1 MRVASSLALLLL
13 VTSPAYAQSGGE
25 AAATAQFDQ
34 GRALMKAGKF
44 KEACDAFEKSQKLDP
59 ANGTLFNLAGC
70 HEKIGKLATA
80 WVAYRDLAQRDTNAK
95 RKAEAAKHAKDLDK
109 RIPKLLLTAANAP
122 AGLTVTLDGA
132 DALPLVGI
140 ENPVDL
146 RDYKVVATAPGFA
159 PFETVV
165 SVKTEG
171 KTITVKLELDKL
183 ETATATKPDKRE
195 TRTTVEQ
202 PIVDAPTRSHRKR
215 NGAIVAAL
223 GGVAVGVGFVFGVKA
238 KGKWDDAEALCPDKQ
253 CPTDDAKTAGDV
265 LTDDAR
271 SAATLSTVFVV
282 GGAAIA
288 AAGIYFMV
296 TGPSAT
302 TTALRVVPTT
312 DGGAVVFGGRF

>member
-1 MRVASSLALLLL
+1 VRVASSLALLLWAA
-13 VTSPAYAQSGGE
+13 TPAHAEGSE

-44 KEACDAFEKSQKLDP
+44 KEACEAFEKSQKLDP

-70 HEKIGKLATA
+70 HEKIGKLASA

-95 RKAEAAKHAKDLDK
+95 RKSESAKHAKDLDK
-109 RIPKLLLTAANAP
+109 RIPKLLLTAANPP
-122 AGLTVTLDGA
+122 AGMTVTLDGA

-146 RDYKVVATAPGFA
+146 RDYKVVASAPGFQ

-165 SVKTEG
+165 AVKTEG
-171 KTITVKLELDKL
+171 KTITVKLELEKI
-183 ETATATKPDKRE
+183 ETAGATKPATRE
-195 TRTTVEQ
+195 PRKTIEQ
-202 PIVDAPTRSHRKR
+202 PIADTPARSHRTR
-215 NGAIVAAL
+215 NGAIVTAL
-223 GGVAVGVGFVFGVKA
+223 GGVAVGVGLVFGVKA

-282 GGAAIA
+282 GGAAA
-288 AAGIYFMV
+288 AAVGIYFMA
-296 TGPSAT
+296 TGNSST